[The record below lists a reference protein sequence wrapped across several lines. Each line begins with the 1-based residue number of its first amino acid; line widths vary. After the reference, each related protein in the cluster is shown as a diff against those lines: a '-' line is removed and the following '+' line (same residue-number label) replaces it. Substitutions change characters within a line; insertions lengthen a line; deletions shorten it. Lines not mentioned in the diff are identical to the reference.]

1 MAGGRLMTYKEVA
14 GKLHALGCIEL
25 PRRSGGSHRKWMNPF
40 NNRGAVIPDWGS
52 RDLKAGTLRQ
62 AIKQLGIDWADFM
75 EI

>member
-1 MAGGRLMTYKEVA
+1 
-14 GKLHALGCIEL
+14 
-25 PRRSGGSHRKWMNPF
+25 MNPF
-40 NNRGAVIPDWGS
+40 NNRGAVIPDWGN